1 MTDLVHAQGLATPNA
16 APQARRPSLGALLLL
31 LAIGLG
37 VGGALAEVA
46 IRLAAATVTPVK
58 ALFAGTDPLGVLVEP
73 HGELGYRQKPNSTF
87 KYANGAFATSNAMG
101 FRGPAVTTPKP
112 AGVFRIV
119 LLGGS
124 TSHGWGVGDDST
136 IDASMRRVLAQRY
149 PGRRFEVVNLAFDG
163 YDSWQDFERMRSDGV
178 PLDPDLVIMNS
189 GINDVRNA
197 RYPHLVDKDPRTIL
211 WASVMVRLREDQ
223 RRGRP
228 TVWTVVKHY
237 SYLARLPWLLRASL
251 GNRAVPRGPEKV
263 GVYPEAADYFQRNVE
278 RVAGITAGKGV
289 PLLLSTPPSSL
300 GIPGHHEL
308 TSDRTYWVGSDSA
321 TQRYRDELDRRLQHV
336 TDSLSRAG
344 APVAYV
350 PHQFTL
356 DLFLDDC
363 HLVPAGNAKIAEEFV
378 AAAAP
383 FIERKGADPSV
394 TAGAQRGS

>member
-1 MTDLVHAQGLATPNA
+1 
-16 APQARRPSLGALLLL
+16 
-31 LAIGLG
+31 
-37 VGGALAEVA
+37 
-46 IRLAAATVTPVK
+46 
-58 ALFAGTDPLGVLVEP
+58 
-73 HGELGYRQKPNSTF
+73 
-87 KYANGAFATSNAMG
+87 
-101 FRGPAVTTPKP
+101 
-112 AGVFRIV
+112 
-119 LLGGS
+119 
-124 TSHGWGVGDDST
+124 
-136 IDASMRRVLAQRY
+136 
-149 PGRRFEVVNLAFDG
+149 
-163 YDSWQDFERMRSDGV
+163 
-178 PLDPDLVIMNS
+178 
-189 GINDVRNA
+189 
-197 RYPHLVDKDPRTIL
+197 
-211 WASVMVRLREDQ
+211 
-223 RRGRP
+223 
-228 TVWTVVKHY
+228 
-237 SYLARLPWLLRASL
+237 L